1 MAEVENDELGMGHW
15 YLFLNQNRK
24 KSFEDATKLAKDPD
38 RPKQK
43 WHEHR
48 KGEPCVEGMFGCRVL
63 EQEGGEA
70 IELLEKEKE
79 VGVETQTALSTSP
92 SSPKKTSSIW
102 RRIANARRDH

>member
-1 MAEVENDELGMGHW
+1 MAEVEVDETGMGHW

-38 RPKQK
+38 RPNQK

-48 KGEPCVEGMFGCRVL
+48 YGEPCVEGLAGCRVL
-63 EQEGGEA
+63 GQEEENLTA
-70 IELLEKEKE
+70 LLEKEKE
-79 VGVETQTALSTSP
+79 VGVKTQTAPSTSP